1 MITEFLFHQI
11 ECDVELKGML
21 PAISN
26 AATTTLALCSDG
38 LYIYWVTCSSVVVRS
53 GSTKS
58 NKSLTIFVDV
68 LSFVKNNDGVLELHP
83 VKDRVTV
90 QRKDVEVWISFR

>member
-1 MITEFLFHQI
+1 MS
-11 ECDVELKGML
+11 

-26 AATTTLALCSDG
+26 ANNSTTTLALCSDG

-53 GSTKS
+53 GPSKS

-68 LSFVKNNDGVLELHP
+68 LNFEKNEAGALELVP
-83 VKDRVTV
+83 VKDRITI
-90 QRKDVEVWISFR
+90 QRKDIEVRYMILKYKKGKN